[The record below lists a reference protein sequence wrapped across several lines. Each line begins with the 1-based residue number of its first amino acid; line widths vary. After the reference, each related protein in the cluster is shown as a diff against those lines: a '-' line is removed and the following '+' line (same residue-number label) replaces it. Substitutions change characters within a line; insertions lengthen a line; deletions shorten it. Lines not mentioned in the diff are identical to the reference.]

1 MIAAIVLAAAAA
13 AGPLQ
18 SSGTLPL
25 GGQYIVHKDP
35 SAATT
40 AIDLWYRVP
49 SSGYAAATPGVAR
62 VAIAALAASAPQ
74 NGTSFADLVKRD
86 GGTLSINVYPD
97 IAMIGASVPS
107 WEAPA
112 VLRAMTTAF
121 FSPAITDAGFHA
133 ALRDTA
139 IAAAEQQYSADATLQ
154 NALFAR
160 IFSGGPAHY
169 AAVPATAADVT
180 KITLDAVRSFAARG
194 FRQQNAVLSIAG
206 SADDKLLAGVRTSA
220 GSQGNS
226 QDAPLDSTLSNTP
239 VDAIVNGP
247 VAGLG
252 IAFPGP
258 PIADEKAATAMD
270 FLADYLFDP
279 QYGAINAIVS
289 KKSDVSIGGQFITL
303 HDPGVLVG
311 TLSGSGAPALR
322 PKVLEAVAALTKP
335 MDAKSFEAARN
346 AFLYRILSESQT
358 PAGRADNAGW
368 YAVEGNAQYAPGD
381 ESKRYVEIARSL
393 DPSYVA
399 SIAAKYL
406 QHPAIVQLLTAP
418 KSGSA
423 T

>member
-18 SSGTLPL
+18 SSGSLPL
-25 GGQYIVHKDP
+25 GGQYIVHDDP
-35 SAATT
+35 AAATT

-49 SSGYAAATPGVAR
+49 SSGYAAAVPGVAR
-62 VAIAALAASAPQ
+62 VTIAALAASAPP
-74 NGTSFADLVKRD
+74 NGTSFEDLVKRD
-86 GGTLSINVYPD
+86 GGTLTINVYPD

-107 WEAPA
+107 WEAA
-112 VLRAMTTAF
+112 SVLRAMTSAF
-121 FSPAITDAGFHA
+121 FSPSITETGFRA

-160 IFSGGPAHY
+160 IFSSGPAHY
-169 AAVPATAADVT
+169 APVPASAADVT
-180 KITLDAVRSFAARG
+180 RVKLEDVRAFAGRG

-206 SADDKLLAGVRTSA
+206 STAGNLLSGVRENA
-220 GSQGNS
+220 GQTGA
-226 QDAPLDSTLSNTP
+226 QDAPLDSTLSNAP

-247 VAGLG
+247 VSGLG
-252 IAFPGP
+252 FAFAGP

-279 QYGAINAIVS
+279 QYGAVSVALS
-289 KKSDVSIGGQFITL
+289 KKQDISVGGQFITL

-311 TLSGSGAPALR
+311 TISGTGASALR
-322 PKVLEAVAALTKP
+322 AQVLDAIAALAKP
-335 MDAKSFEAARN
+335 MDAKAFAAARN
-346 AFLYRILSESQT
+346 AFLYRIYSESQT

-368 YAVEGNAQYAPGD
+368 YAVEGNPAYAPGD
-381 ESKRYVEIARSL
+381 QSRRYVQLALSL

-399 SIAAKYL
+399 SIANRYL
-406 QHPAIVQLLTAP
+406 QHPAIVQLLTTP
-418 KSGSA
+418 KSGSS